1 MDVSICAYF
10 CACIHLYI
18 LVICKY
24 IHTHVCIYA
33 CMNIFM
39 CVHFCV
45 CIYIC
50 LSNIPKAGVNN
61 IPNAEVNYISKAGVN
76 NIPKAG
82 VDVIPKAGMK
92 RLIRRARFTTYDSG
106 K

>member
-1 MDVSICAYF
+1 MDQGA
-10 CACIHLYI
+10 I
-18 LVICKY
+18 LGAMESGV
-24 IHTHVCIYA
+24 
-33 CMNIFM
+33 ND
-39 CVHFCV
+39 
-45 CIYIC
+45 
-50 LSNIPKAGVNN
+50 IPNTGVNN
-61 IPNAEVNYISKAGVN
+61 IPKAGVN